1 MNFMMDYPRNLIVDN
16 FCRHEFLPWLYH
28 ITRYNLTHIGEMHF
42 PWDAVINY
50 RDWFYWFNW
59 DGTEF
64 RFRGKM

>member
-1 MNFMMDYPRNLIVDN
+1 MMDYPRNLIIDN
-16 FCRHEFLPWLYH
+16 FCRKEFLPWIYH
-28 ITRYNLTHIGEMHF
+28 IIRYNLTHSKHNGYF

-59 DGTEF
+59 DGNDW